1 MTSITYRHTS
11 RTRGSLPSGG
21 SYVPFF
27 SRIADR
33 WEQWRS
39 LRELESLSDD
49 VRKDMG
55 WPAADETKNPK
66 AMR

>member
-1 MTSITYRHTS
+1 MTTITYRQTG
-11 RTRGSLPSGG
+11 RTRGPLPSGG
-21 SYVPFF
+21 SFTPFL
-27 SRIADR
+27 SRIANR
-33 WEQWRS
+33 WQQWRS

-55 WPAADETKNPK
+55 WPAADETKNSK